1 MKRICLSIIAVALVV
16 LLLPVGGQG
25 RSVARPRISAGKVHA
40 TFVPTKGKLFVLVI
54 GNDARSGNPDR
65 SRADAIHIVGLDT
78 KTLRGGILNFPRD
91 TWVSIPGHG
100 SGKINEALFD
110 GGPELLARTLENL
123 TGIHIDLWVMTGF
136 EGFRGIIRGI
146 GDIKLHLGRDIFDHG
161 SGARLHAGNNTLN
174 PGQALAFVRSRKAL
188 PHGDIDRSTNQG
200 RFLLVLLRELRDDV
214 KRDPSRLLRWISLG
228 RRHTRLQV
236 RPEELFELAVLASQ
250 VRPSRMG
257 NRTVPVSIGSVGSAS
272 VVFLSSGAARPIFA
286 RFRRTARL

>member
-1 MKRICLSIIAVALVV
+1 
-16 LLLPVGGQG
+16 
-25 RSVARPRISAGKVHA
+25 VHEK
-40 TFVPTKGKLFVLVI
+40 FVPTKGKLFVLVI

-100 SGKINEALFD
+100 SGKINEALYD
-110 GGPELLARTLENL
+110 GGPDLLAQTLENL

-136 EGFRGIIRGI
+136 EGFKGIIRGV
-146 GDIKLHLGRDIFDHG
+146 GNVKLRLGRDIFDPG
-161 SGARLHAGNNTLN
+161 SGARLRAGKNSLN

-214 KRDPSRLLRWISLG
+214 RRNPSRLLRWISVG

-236 RPEELFELAVLASQ
+236 TPEELFELAVLASQ
-250 VRPSRMG
+250 VRSSRMG
-257 NRTVPVSIGSVGSAS
+257 TRTVPVNIGSVGSAS
-272 VVFLSSGAARPIFA
+272 VVFLSSGARSIFA
-286 RFRRTARL
+286 RFRTTARLP